1 MKLQILSDLHL
12 DFAELELTQTDADLV
27 VLAGDI
33 ARPSRACAWAKGL
46 GKPVVYVAGNH
57 EFYGNALEATIDQL
71 RADLAGTNVYFLEA
85 DEQIIGG
92 VRFLGTTLWTDFLLF
107 GDGERRAMAVAQA
120 KVMMRDFSRI
130 RFGSPNERLFEPQD
144 AAALFDRSA
153 SWLRTR
159 LAQPFDGAT
168 VVVTHH
174 SPSPKSIHPRFA
186 ESLINA
192 CFVSDAN
199 ALLSAERVQ
208 LWIHGHTHDSF
219 DYVVN
224 GTRVLCNPRGY
235 SKHGANENQAF
246 DPALVVVV

>member
-12 DFAELELTQTDADLV
+12 DVADLAITQTDADLV

-33 ARPSRACAWAKGL
+33 ARPARACAWAKGL

-57 EFYGNALEATIDQL
+57 EFYGNALEATIDEL
-71 RADLAGTNVYFLEA
+71 RAELAGTNVHFLEA
-85 DEQIIGG
+85 DEQIIEG

-107 GDGERRAMAVAQA
+107 GDSERGDMAVAQA

-130 RFGSPNERLFEPQD
+130 RVGSPTERCFQPQD
-144 AAALFDRSA
+144 AAALFARNA
-153 SWLRTR
+153 SWLRTK

-174 SPSPKSIHPRFA
+174 SPSPKSIHPRFSG
-186 ESLINA
+186 SLINA
-192 CFVSDAN
+192 CFVSDAQS
-199 ALLSAERVQ
+199 LLSADRVK

-246 DPALVVVV
+246 DPTLVVVV